1 MENWQEDMLNMLI
14 SMDGLDELEVFQGIK
29 IAAQS
34 LGFEYVAYGMRLPLP
49 ITTPKILTI
58 NSYSP
63 SWQKRYEQEK
73 YLSVDPTVRHGLRS
87 CKPLVWS
94 QEVFNHTPQL
104 WDDAQ
109 SEGLNFGWS
118 QSNLDTLG
126 VIGMLSLARS
136 SGLISDAELAE
147 KEIRMR
153 WLSHMAHLVL
163 SRVLINNF
171 NKNEAP
177 QLTARETEVLK
188 WTADGKSAED
198 IANILKITVNTVNFH
213 IKNITLKLNASNK
226 TSAVLRAAAFGLL
239 HKPSH

>member
-14 SMDGLDELEVFQGIK
+14 SMDDPDELEVFQHIK
-29 IAAQS
+29 KAAQS

-49 ITTPKILTI
+49 ITSPKILTI

-63 SWQKRYEQEK
+63 SWQKRYEQKK
-73 YLSVDPTVRHGLRS
+73 YLSVDPTVRHGLLS
-87 CKPLVWS
+87 CEPLIWS
-94 QEVFNHTPQL
+94 QEVFNNTPQL
-104 WDDAQ
+104 WDEAQ
-109 SEGLNFGWS
+109 AEGLNFGWS
-118 QSNLDTLG
+118 KSNLDTLG

-136 SGLISDAELAE
+136 SELISAAELVE

-153 WLSHMAHLVL
+153 WLAHIAHLLL
-163 SRVLINNF
+163 SRVLIKNF
-171 NKNEAP
+171 NQKEAP
-177 QLTARETEVLK
+177 KLSTRETEVLK

-198 IANILKITVNTVNFH
+198 IANILKITVNTVHFH

-239 HKPSH
+239 HKP